1 MKKISIIIPVYNTAK
16 YLKRC
21 LDSVLAQSYK
31 DFEMV
36 IINDG
41 STDNSEQII
50 NEYKDKYPDLIRY
63 YNKPITGVASTRNFG
78 IVMRIRVSCDDPQIK
93 KVRY

>member
-50 NEYKDKYPDLIRY
+50 NEYKDKYPDLISY
-63 YNKPITGVASTRNFG
+63 
-78 IVMRIRVSCDDPQIK
+78 
-93 KVRY
+93 

>member
-21 LDSVLAQSYK
+21 FDSVLAQNYK

-50 NEYKDKYPDLIRY
+50 SIL
-63 YNKPITGVASTRNFG
+63 S
-78 IVMRIRVSCDDPQIK
+78 
-93 KVRY
+93 